1 MPKTD
6 KGKSRKTY
14 GRGKRSIF
22 RRKVVKPSRQPTKA
36 FTRLVQAVVS
46 RNIENKSRQ
55 ANLEMNLQYPQ
66 PNATALPFNGLF
78 PLTPYDAA
86 GTPAGSTISILQGT
100 GQGSRVGNVI
110 KTKYATLKGV
120 IAPLPLSAS
129 TNPTPAPMEVC
140 MWIFKLKDLRNGNQL
155 ATAQDN
161 INTQFFQ
168 SGNGTT
174 GVTGSLINI
183 VQAINQDN
191 IHLFYK
197 RVFKVG
203 FAAGQSGGSIA
214 NNDFQYNRKFS
225 INITKFLP
233 KTIKFDDNTD
243 MPSVNH
249 VYCYIAPFKADGDV
263 DIGALNGATCDWE
276 INYVY
281 EDA

>member
-1 MPKTD
+1 MAKSYKGKKPKTMRTF
-6 KGKSRKTY
+6 RKKTS
-14 GRGKRSIF
+14 GKRVAPARLSPAM
-22 RRKVVKPSRQPTKA
+22 RKAIQSVM
-36 FTRLVQAVVS
+36 S

-55 ANLEMNLQYPQ
+55 ANYRMNLQYAQ
-66 PNATALPFNGLF
+66 PSATALPFNGLF
-78 PLTPYDAA
+78 PLTPYDSA
-86 GTPAGSTISILQGT
+86 GTPAASTIQIIQGT
-100 GQGSRVGNVI
+100 GQGHRIGNVI

-120 IAPLPLSAS
+120 IAPLPLNGS

-155 ATAQDN
+155 ITAQDN

-168 SGNGTT
+168 SGNSTA
-174 GVTGSLINI
+174 GVTGQLFNI
-183 VQAINQDN
+183 IQAINQDN
-191 IHLFYK
+191 IQLYYK
-197 RVFKVG
+197 RVFKIG

-214 NNDFQYNRKFS
+214 NNDFHYNRKFS
-225 INITKFLP
+225 INITKYLP
-233 KTIKFDDNTD
+233 KTIKFDDNVE

-263 DIGALNGATCDWE
+263 DTGALNGATCDWE